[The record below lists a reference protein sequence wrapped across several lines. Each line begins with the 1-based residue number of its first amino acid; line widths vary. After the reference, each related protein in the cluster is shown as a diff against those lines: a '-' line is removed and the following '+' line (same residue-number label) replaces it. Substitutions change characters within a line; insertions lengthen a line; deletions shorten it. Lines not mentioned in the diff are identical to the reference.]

1 MMDCFLENAP
11 TDEELIAF
19 ALDDEVLSSEAQYH
33 LDHCEVCQQRVTRY
47 RQTNASLVAR
57 LYRTQCPT
65 STELSFYCVSGG
77 GRGGRGDRE
86 ELSPEKRQQ
95 IASHV
100 LDCPLCMAEVEETR
114 RFMAQ
119 PIEFPVP
126 AFSPR
131 ALVRRIFA
139 TPVKRQQLLVVRG
152 DAQDSAWPR
161 QYKAE
166 AVDLSLHL
174 SRTSSGE
181 PMLLGILTSSNPA
194 EDVDAL
200 QGVLAELYKAPLPVA
215 SNGTIPKTLPFLQT
229 RVDDMGNIVFKPV
242 PAGNYTMV
250 INLPGREMI
259 IDGLTIEE
267 T

>member
-1 MMDCFLENAP
+1 MMDCFTENAP

-19 ALDDEVLSSEAQYH
+19 ALDDEVLSQEGRDH
-33 LDHCEVCQQRVTRY
+33 LEQCEVCQQKVARY

-57 LYRTQCPT
+57 LYRTQCPS
-65 STELSFYCVSGG
+65 STELSFYSIGSGG
-77 GRGGRGDRE
+77 NGG
-86 ELSPEKRQQ
+86 ELSPEDRQR
-95 IASHV
+95 IASHL

-119 PIEFPVP
+119 PIEFPAP

-131 ALVRRIFA
+131 DLVRRIFA
-139 TPVKRQQLLVVRG
+139 TPVKRQPLLVVRG
-152 DAQDSAWPR
+152 EAQDTAWPR
-161 QYKAE
+161 HYKAE

-174 SRTSSGE
+174 SRASNGD
-181 PMLLGILTSSNPA
+181 PMLLGILTSSNPG

-215 SNGTIPKTLPFLQT
+215 SNGTIPRTLPFLQT
-229 RVDDMGNIVFKPV
+229 RVDDLGNVVFKPV
-242 PAGNYTMV
+242 PAGNYIMV
-250 INLPGREMI
+250 IKLPGREMI

>member
-1 MMDCFLENAP
+1 MDCFIENAP

-19 ALDDEVLSSEAQYH
+19 ALDDEVLSQEARYH
-33 LDHCEVCQQRVTRY
+33 LEQCEVCQQKVARY
-47 RQTNASLVAR
+47 RQTNARLVAR

-65 STELSFYCVSGG
+65 STELSFYSVGA
-77 GRGGRGDRE
+77 E
-86 ELSPEKRQQ
+86 ALSPQKRQQ

-181 PMLLGILTSSNPA
+181 PMLLGILTSSDPA

-200 QGVLAELYKAPLPVA
+200 EGILAELHTAPLAVA
-215 SNGTIPKTLPFLQT
+215 SNGAMPKTLPFLQT
-229 RVDDMGNIVFKPV
+229 RVDDMGNIVFKPI
-242 PAGNYTMV
+242 PAGTYTMV
-250 INLPGREMI
+250 ITLPGREMI
-259 IDGLTIEE
+259 IDGLIIEE

>member
-1 MMDCFLENAP
+1 MDCFLENAP

-19 ALDDEVLSSEAQYH
+19 ALDDEVLSQEARHH
-33 LDHCEVCQQRVTRY
+33 LEQCEVCQQKIARY
-47 RQTNASLVAR
+47 RQTNANLVAR
-57 LYRTQCPT
+57 LYRTQCPS
-65 STELSFYCVSGG
+65 STELSFYSVGAGNREGG
-77 GRGGRGDRE
+77 E
-86 ELSPEKRQQ
+86 VLSPERRQQ

-119 PIEFPVP
+119 PIEFPVS

-139 TPVKRQQLLVVRG
+139 TPVKPQQLLVVRG
-152 DAQDSAWPR
+152 DERDSGWPR
-161 QYKAE
+161 MYKAE

-181 PMLLGILTSSNPA
+181 HMLLGILTSSNPA

-200 QGVLAELYKAPLPVA
+200 EGVTAELHKAPFPAA
-215 SNGTIPKTLPFLQT
+215 SNRTTPKTLPFLQT
-229 RVDDMGNIVFKPV
+229 RVDDMGNIVFKPIS
-242 PAGNYTMV
+242 AGSYTMV

-259 IDGLTIEE
+259 IDDLTVEE
-267 T
+267 M

>member
-11 TDEELIAF
+11 TDEELIAV
-19 ALDDEVLSSEAQYH
+19 ALDDEVLSQEARHH
-33 LDHCEVCQQRVTRY
+33 LEQCSVCQQKVAHY

-57 LYRTQCPT
+57 LYRTQCPS
-65 STELSFYCVSGG
+65 STELSFYSVSGG
-77 GRGGRGDRE
+77 GDGE
-86 ELSPEKRQQ
+86 TLSPERRQQ
-95 IASHV
+95 IARHV
-100 LDCPLCMAEVEETR
+100 MDCPLCMVEVVETR

-139 TPVKRQQLLVVRG
+139 TPVKRQQLFVVRG
-152 DAQDSAWPR
+152 DAQDTVWPR

-166 AVDLSLHL
+166 AVALSLHL
-174 SRTSSGE
+174 SRTSNGE
-181 PMLLGILTSSNPA
+181 HVLLGILTSSDPA

-200 QGVLAELYKAPLPVA
+200 EGVLAELHKAPFSVA

-242 PAGNYTMV
+242 PAGTYTMV
-250 INLPGREMI
+250 ISLPGREMI
-259 IDGLTIEE
+259 IDGLSIEE

>member
-1 MMDCFLENAP
+1 MMDCYLENAP
-11 TDEELIAF
+11 TDEELIAV
-19 ALDDEVLSSEAQYH
+19 ALDDEVLSQEARHH
-33 LDHCEVCQQRVTRY
+33 LEQCEVCQQKVARY

-65 STELSFYCVSGG
+65 STELSFYSVSGG
-77 GRGGRGDRE
+77 EDGE
-86 ELSPEKRQQ
+86 VLSPEKRQQ
-95 IASHV
+95 IARHV

-152 DAQDSAWPR
+152 DAQDTVWPR

-181 PMLLGILTSSNPA
+181 HMLLGILTSSDPA

-200 QGVLAELYKAPLPVA
+200 EGVLAELHKAPFPVA
-215 SNGTIPKTLPFLQT
+215 SNRTIPKTQPFLHT
-229 RVDDMGNIVFKPV
+229 LVDDMGNIVFKPV
-242 PAGNYTMV
+242 PAGSYMMV